1 MLPQQ
6 PAACSNVLQATD
18 FTCAYATRTVMDSW
32 LLVYVG
38 MGGHTVE
45 NTFVLCE
52 SNRFLVASSSGMKVF
67 IKKLVYPPELKIV
80 V

>member
-18 FTCAYATRTVMDSW
+18 VTCAYATRTVMDSW

-45 NTFVLCE
+45 STFVSYE
-52 SNRFLVASSSGMKVF
+52 SNRFLVVSSSGMKAF
-67 IKKLVYPPELKIV
+67 IRSWFIPLNLS
-80 V
+80 